1 MARHILAVLAVTL
14 LVVTSGCLGI
24 LGFGGSSTP
33 TPTPAAK
40 QSTPP
45 PTPAPEKTNLTG
57 LKTDHREALMN
68 SSGWTVKSTMTFSM
82 DANTSM
88 FSELSLQERAKI
100 DLENHRYWQR
110 KTGFLGPTIK
120 YTNQTHTF
128 KKQSISNS
136 SSYSY
141 KRKPYENDTTLL
153 SLQPVNTTKATGIEY
168 LIVNESVT
176 YTKQGTASVNGA
188 NTTVY
193 AIENASDL
201 MQQWLEMNGGG
212 NTTLTGTS
220 ANTSIKDFSS
230 KMYVEQDRRIV
241 RRAKWSITVLNERKG
256 EAVSINVSLDISKVG
271 STNVTPPDWLPTALE
286 ESEDQSVSLVGGNG
300 NETSCSFYTTDV
312 ETEKIRLNNGS
323 YRVRVHIE
331 EWGDAEAIH
340 LEMDGERQS
349 TIRKKWTDADVPNT
363 GMVVPDDSL
372 VQVTATSQSCPEGRL
387 LEFISVG

>member
-1 MARHILAVLAVTL
+1 MARRFLAVLTVAL
-14 LVVTSGCLGI
+14 LVVTSGCMGI
-24 LGFGGSSTP
+24 LGLGGNSTP

-40 QSTPP
+40 QSTPT

-57 LKTDHREALMN
+57 LKEDHRRALMN
-68 SSGWTVKSTMTFSM
+68 SSGWTVKTTLTFSM
-82 DANTSM
+82 DANTSL

-120 YTNQTHTF
+120 YTNETHTF

-141 KRKPYENDTTLL
+141 KQKPYENDSTLL
-153 SLQPVNTTKATGIEY
+153 SLQPVNATKATGIEY
-168 LIVNESVT
+168 LLVNESVA

-188 NTTVY
+188 NTTIY
-193 AIENASDL
+193 AIENSTEL
-201 MQQWLEMNGGG
+201 MEQWMEMNSDG
-212 NTTLTGTS
+212 NTTLTGS
-220 ANTSIKDFSS
+220 AANTTIKDFSS
-230 KMYVEQDRRIV
+230 EMYVEQDRRIV

-256 EAVSINVSLDISKVG
+256 EEISVNMSLDISKVD
-271 STNVTPPDWLPTALE
+271 STNVTLPGWLPTALE
-286 ESEDQSVSLVGGNG
+286 EAEDQSVSLVGSSENQ
-300 NETSCSFYTTDV
+300 TACSFYTTDV

-331 EWGDAEAIH
+331 EWGEAEAVH

-349 TIRKKWTDADVPNT
+349 TIRKKWTDAEVPNT
-363 GMVVPDDSL
+363 GIVVPDDSL
-372 VQVTATSQSCPEGRL
+372 VQVTATSQNCPEGRL

>member
-1 MARHILAVLAVTL
+1 MARRILAVLTVTL
-14 LVVTSGCLGI
+14 LVVTSGCMGI

-33 TPTPAAK
+33 TPTPAAQ
-40 QSTPP
+40 QSTPT
-45 PTPAPEKTNLTG
+45 PTPAPEKTNLSG
-57 LKTDHREALMN
+57 LKEAHRRALMN
-68 SSGWTVKSTMTFSM
+68 TSGWTVKSTITFSM

-100 DLENHRYWQR
+100 DLANHRYWQR
-110 KTGFLGPTIK
+110 QTGFLGPTIK
-120 YTNQTHTF
+120 FTNKTHTF

-141 KRKPYENDTTLL
+141 KQKPYENDSTLL
-153 SLQPVNTTKATGIEY
+153 SLQPVNTTRATGIEY
-168 LIVNESVT
+168 LLVNESVT

-193 AIENASDL
+193 EIENATNL
-201 MQQWLEMNGGG
+201 MQQWLSMNEGG

-220 ANTSIKDFSS
+220 GNTSVQDFSS

-256 EAVSINVSLDISKVG
+256 EKISINMSLDISNVD
-271 STNVTPPDWLPTALE
+271 STNVTPPAWIPTALE
-286 ESEDQSVSLVGGNG
+286 EAEDQSVSLIGGDG
-300 NETSCSFYTTDV
+300 NQTACSFYTTDV

-331 EWGDAEAIH
+331 EWGEAEAVH
-340 LEMDGERQS
+340 LEMNGERQS
-349 TIRKKWTDADVPNT
+349 TIRKKWTDAEVPNT
-363 GMVVPDDSL
+363 GIVVPDDSL
-372 VQVTATSQSCPEGRL
+372 VQVTATNQNCPEGRL